1 MTQQVP
7 KISIKNVKKS
17 FGSKTV
23 LNGLNLDLFAGE
35 SLVVIGGSG
44 TGKSVMLKNILGL
57 LEPDSGS
64 IEVDGSEVVGI
75 NSKER
80 EKTLSK
86 IGMLF
91 QNAALF
97 DSLTVWE
104 NVAFPLVQGKKAS
117 KETAKV
123 AAFEKL
129 KAVGLTD

>member
-104 NVAFPLVQGKKAS
+104 NVAFPLVQGKKL
-117 KETAKV
+117 
-123 AAFEKL
+123 L
-129 KAVGLTD
+129 KRPRR